1 MIPALLSKAAMT
13 ALVIWSFLPQPS
25 AATPLMSEAL
35 EIDRQVQQHPR
46 KAAASAQTMLQQAT
60 VKNDKILQ
68 LRALRILANAHS
80 LLGNMV
86 VLGEDL
92 SRGEQ
97 LARELKNR
105 QAQVEFLLARG
116 YDAEL
121 ERQFSKA
128 DLRFAEAL
136 ATSKKFELPLGIA
149 ASYAAIVS
157 ATLDR
162 GAKTNVVVNATKAY
176 DLFESQG
183 DLRGMAQMLTILGM
197 ASADPARSVAY
208 LERAVDMADP
218 AIYRW
223 DAALASYHLGAALY
237 GSKNYKRAGIE
248 LRKALDGAVEL
259 AVPVHAAY
267 AQYYLGRLALA
278 ERRFSDAVTH
288 WDQAI
293 PVFTQNNDWPA
304 LFETQRF
311 RADALSA
318 LGRKEDSKVA
328 LQAARN
334 AAQAVRTLEGRGTL
348 VPRNGRIQA
357 PFNEYQAAYQEMLG
371 TDARAVGGAAGN
383 VATSVA
389 EARFDAKLRETEN
402 ALLREQKK
410 GAELERVT
418 LVLAL
423 VGSVAILGLG
433 GVVLVRQ
440 IRQKRRFANLAL
452 RDELT
457 GLRNRRSIL
466 EFTRVQFG
474 TRNTLGTRLF
484 IAILDLD
491 HFKSVNDNY
500 GHDVGD
506 AVLIAFANACQRH
519 LRSNHVF
526 GRFGGEEFLLVM
538 PDTREDQVFDIFERL
553 REIVGELSVP
563 SLPPTHRLSFS
574 MGAADARSD
583 CSSIEE
589 LIKTADLALYRA
601 KEKGRDRCE
610 IHDSGLQALYDT
622 NEVRARPSG
631 HAPMAHE
638 PSVRLPSIQAPAD
651 APVARARD

>member
-1 MIPALLSKAAMT
+1 MFFSLLRKAGSA
-13 ALVIWSFLPQPS
+13 ALVLCIFLPMRAV
-25 AATPLMSEAL
+25 AAPLLNEAL
-35 EIDRQVQQHPR
+35 DIDRLVQQHPR
-46 KAAASAQTMLQQAT
+46 KAAASAQALLQQAT
-60 VKNDKILQ
+60 IKNDKALQ

-92 SRGEQ
+92 GRGER
-97 LARELKNR
+97 LAQEMKNR
-105 QAQVEFLLARG
+105 QAQVEFMLARG
-116 YDAEL
+116 NDAEL
-121 ERQFSKA
+121 ERQFSRA
-128 DLRFAEAL
+128 DRRFAEAL
-136 ATSKKFELPLGIA
+136 AFSQKFQMPLGIA
-149 ASYAAIVS
+149 TSYAAIVS
-157 ATLDR
+157 AALDR
-162 GAKTNVVVNATKAY
+162 GVTNNVVVYATKAY

-183 DLRGMAQMLTILGM
+183 DLRGMAQMLAVLGM

-208 LERAVDMADP
+208 LERAVDVTDA
-218 AIYRW
+218 AVYRW
-223 DAALASYHLGAALY
+223 DAALASYHLGAALFR
-237 GSKNYKRAGIE
+237 SKNYKKASVE
-248 LRKALDGAVEL
+248 LRKALDGAVEIG
-259 AVPVHAAY
+259 VPIHAAY
-267 AQYYLGRLALA
+267 ARYYLGRVALA
-278 ERRFSDAVTH
+278 ERRFNDAIMH

-293 PVFTQNNDWPA
+293 PVFTQNGDLPA

-318 LGRKEDSKVA
+318 LDRKTDSNVA
-328 LQAARN
+328 LQAARS
-334 AAQAVRTLEGRGTL
+334 AAQAVRTLEGKGKL

-371 TDARAVGGAAGN
+371 TDGRTALGSLGNAAS
-383 VATSVA
+383 SVA

-423 VGSVAILGLG
+423 LGSVAILGLG
-433 GVVLVRQ
+433 GVFLLRQ
-440 IRQKRRFANLAL
+440 VRQKRRFANLAM

-466 EFTRVQFG
+466 EFARVQFG
-474 TRNTLGTRLF
+474 TRTTLGTRMF

-500 GHDVGD
+500 GHDAGD

-553 REIVGELSVP
+553 REIVSELVVP
-563 SLPPTHRLSFS
+563 ALPSTHRLSFS

-583 CSSIEE
+583 CSSVEE
-589 LIKTADLALYRA
+589 LIKKADLALYRA

-610 IHDSGLQALYDT
+610 IHEGGL
-622 NEVRARPSG
+622 
-631 HAPMAHE
+631 
-638 PSVRLPSIQAPAD
+638 
-651 APVARARD
+651 

>member
-13 ALVIWSFLPQPS
+13 AVLMWALLPQPS
-25 AATPLMSEAL
+25 AATLLMSEAL

-60 VKNDKILQ
+60 VKNDKIMQ

-105 QAQVEFLLARG
+105 QAQVEFQLARG
-116 YDAEL
+116 NDAEL

-128 DLRFAEAL
+128 DRRFAEAL
-136 ATSKKFELPLGIA
+136 ATAQKYELPLGIA

-162 GAKTNVVVNATKAY
+162 GATSNVVVYATKAY

-183 DLRGMAQMLTILGM
+183 DLRGMAQMLTVLGLS
-197 ASADPARSVAY
+197 SADPARSVAY

-218 AIYRW
+218 NIYRW

-237 GSKNYKRAGIE
+237 GNKNYKKAGIE
-248 LRKALDGAVEL
+248 LHKALEGAMEL
-259 AVPVHAAY
+259 SVPIHAAY
-267 AQYYLGRLALA
+267 AQYYLGRLALT
-278 ERRFSDAVTH
+278 ERRFSDAVMH

-293 PVFTQNNDWPA
+293 PVFTQNNDLPA

-318 LGRKEDSKVA
+318 LDRKEESKMA

-334 AAQAVRTLEGRGTL
+334 AAQAVRTLEGRGKL

-371 TDARAVGGAAGN
+371 ADGRAVGGTGSNA
-383 VATSVA
+383 ATSVA

-466 EFTRVQFG
+466 EFARVQFG
-474 TRNTLGTRLF
+474 TRTTLGTRLF
-484 IAILDLD
+484 VAILDLD

-553 REIVGELSVP
+553 REIVSEVSVP
-563 SLPPTHRLSFS
+563 ALPREHRLSFS
-574 MGAADARSD
+574 MGAADARGD
-583 CSSIEE
+583 CASVEE
-589 LIKTADLALYRA
+589 LIKKADLALYRA

-610 IHDSGLQALYDT
+610 IHEGGLQALYDT
-622 NEVRARPSG
+622 NVVRVRPSG
-631 HAPMAHE
+631 HAPLAYE
-638 PSVRLPSIQAPAD
+638 PSARLQSIKTAGDISA
-651 APVARARD
+651 VRARD

>member
-1 MIPALLSKAAMT
+1 MARPLAHVIAVGVVSLCLSLT
-13 ALVIWSFLPQPS
+13 A
-25 AATPLMSEAL
+25 AATVVMNETL
-35 EIDRQVQQHPR
+35 EIDRLVQQHPR
-46 KAAASAQTMLQQAT
+46 QAAAGAQVLLQQAD
-60 VKNDKILQ
+60 VKGDKASQ

-97 LARELKNR
+97 LSRTLKNP
-105 QAQVEFLLARG
+105 QAQVEFMLARG
-116 YDAEL
+116 NDAQL
-121 ERQFSKA
+121 ERQFTKA
-128 DLRFAEAL
+128 DRRFADAL
-136 ATSKKFELPLGIA
+136 TFSQKQRLPLGTA
-149 ASYAAIVS
+149 TSYAAIVS
-157 ATLDR
+157 AALDR
-162 GAKTNVVVNATKAY
+162 GVNTNVVAYATKAY

-183 DLRGMAQMLTILGM
+183 DLRGMAQMLTVLGQV
-197 ASADPARSVAY
+197 SADPARSIAY

-237 GSKNYKRAGIE
+237 RAKNFRKAGLE
-248 LRKALDGAVEL
+248 LRKSLDAWVQLG
-259 AVPVHAAY
+259 VPVHAAY
-267 AQYYLGRLALA
+267 VQYYLGRLALA
-278 ERRFSDAVTH
+278 ERRFGEAIEQ
-288 WDQAI
+288 WDRAI
-293 PVFTQNNDWPA
+293 PVFTQNNDFPA

-318 LGRKEDSKVA
+318 LERKTDSAVA
-328 LQAARN
+328 LQAARM
-334 AAQAVRTLEGRGTL
+334 AAQAVRTLEGKGKL
-348 VPRNGRIQA
+348 VARNSRLQA
-357 PFNEYQAAYQEMLG
+357 PFNEYQAAYQELLG
-371 TDARAVGGAAGN
+371 SDARAVDGKA
-383 VATSVA
+383 ATSVA

-423 VGSVAILGLG
+423 VGSCAILGLG
-433 GVVLVRQ
+433 SLFLIRQ
-440 IRQKRRFANLAL
+440 VRQKRRFANLAM

-466 EFTRVQFG
+466 EFARVQFG
-474 TRNTLGTRLF
+474 TRTTLGTRLF

-538 PDTREDQVFDIFERL
+538 PDTREDQVFDMYERL
-553 REIVGELSVP
+553 REIVGEVSVQG
-563 SLPPTHRLSFS
+563 LPVKHRLSFS
-574 MGAADARSD
+574 MGAADARGD
-583 CSSIEE
+583 CSSLEE
-589 LIKTADLALYRA
+589 LIKKADLALYRA

-610 IHDSGLQALYDT
+610 IHDGGLQALYDT
-622 NEVRARPSG
+622 NVVRARPNG
-631 HAPMAHE
+631 HAPLAYE
-638 PSVRLPSIQAPAD
+638 PGVRLQSVKPTGD
-651 APVARARD
+651 GLGARNSESS